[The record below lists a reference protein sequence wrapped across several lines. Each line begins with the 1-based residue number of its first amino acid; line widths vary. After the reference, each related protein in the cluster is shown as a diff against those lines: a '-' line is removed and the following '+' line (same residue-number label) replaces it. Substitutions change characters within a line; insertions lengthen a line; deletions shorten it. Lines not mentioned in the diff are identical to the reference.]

1 MRWWHAGLIACLI
14 LGGVISLFASESP
27 DGLERVAKD
36 KGFEKYAQGD
46 SYEIMPDYTVPGIG
60 SETLSTSLAG
70 IVGVLL
76 IFALTYGMGRIFRR
90 ENEE

>member
-1 MRWWHAGLIACLI
+1 MRWWHASLIICLI
-14 LGGVISLFASESP
+14 LGGVISLFASGSP

-36 KGFEKYAQGD
+36 KGFDKYAQGS

-60 SETLSTSLAG
+60 SEVLSTSLAG
-70 IVGVLL
+70 IVGILL

-90 ENEE
+90 KNEE